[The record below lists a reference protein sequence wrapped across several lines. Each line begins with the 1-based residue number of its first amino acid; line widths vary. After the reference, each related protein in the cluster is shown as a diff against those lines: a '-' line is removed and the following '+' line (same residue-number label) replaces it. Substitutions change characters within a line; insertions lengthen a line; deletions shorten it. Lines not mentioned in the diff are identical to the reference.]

1 MTNTHAHMHTYTHTV
16 DKVDNQQ
23 GSRIQHRNS
32 TQYFVI
38 TYIRTELNI
47 KNNLKNN
54 EYVIT

>member
-1 MTNTHAHMHTYTHTV
+1 MHTYTHTV